1 MIAIGWRIDETKKA
15 LACKRGGRGRSL
27 AILRAY
33 IDCRLLWH
41 MALKE
46 NIVKL
51 LAIIITEKDIV
62 MRQWKACRFGLHGPC
77 DGR

>member
-15 LACKRGGRGRSL
+15 LACKRSWCGGSL
-27 AILRAY
+27 AILRTY
-33 IDCRLLWH
+33 IDRRIARH
-41 MALKE
+41 MAPLE

-62 MRQWKACRFGLHGPC
+62 MRQFKTCHLGLHGPC